1 MQRNV
6 LILAILFSG
15 IIWGCKDSSENISLE
30 VPGYFNTSLHH
41 DQWDNQLHPVLLQY
55 YASLQ
60 SLREQ
65 DSISLFAS
73 SNSILTSMDTLL
85 TQLMADTVGKQT
97 YIESLQSLRD
107 EYSAL
112 PMETNWTSIQTQM
125 NMIARDWIYLLG
137 AIGYQKTPVYI
148 AEQDDLFWLSM
159 EKSSFS
165 PYSKNSTKKTAS
177 YLLQELPKN

>member
-6 LILAILFSG
+6 LILAIFFSS
-15 IIWGCKDSSENISLE
+15 IILACKDPIENTAME
-30 VPGYFNTSLHH
+30 APGYFNTSQHH

-65 DSISLFAS
+65 DSTSLFAS
-73 SNSILTSMDTLL
+73 STMILTSLDTLM
-85 TQLMADTVGKQT
+85 TQLIVDTVGKKAF
-97 YIESLQSLRD
+97 IESLQSLRD

-112 PMETNWTSIQTQM
+112 PMENNWTSIQMQL
-125 NMIARDWIYLLG
+125 NMITRDWIYLLG
-137 AIGYQKTPVYI
+137 SVGYQKTPVYI
-148 AEQDDLFWLSM
+148 TSEDDLFWLSM
-159 EKSSFS
+159 EKSSYS
-165 PYSKNSTKKTAS
+165 PYSKNTSKKTAS